1 MEKGQTYIREIPSK
15 IGEKVKICGWLYN
28 MRSSGKLRF
37 LQIRDGTGFIQ
48 GIITQDEVADDVFK
62 STDNLTQE
70 SSIKVWGV
78 PGQDARAPTGY
89 ELKIED
95 LEIVQIA
102 EKYPITLKN
111 HGVGFLMDN
120 RHLWIR
126 SSKQIPTLKIRDEVI
141 KALRDF
147 FHQEGF
153 YETSAP
159 ILTPVS
165 VEGTTTLFEV
175 DYFGD
180 NAYLT
185 QSGQLYLEATCMSLG
200 NVFWIGP
207 TFRAEKSKTRKH
219 LTEFWMAE
227 AEMAY
232 CDHECNLKIQEELIK
247 YICRQVI
254 TNRRSELKELNRDI
268 QKLEKEIDQP
278 FARITYQKA
287 LNLLKQN
294 EFEINWGDDFGAKEE
309 EFIGDYFNRPVFVE
323 AFPKTMKPFYMEPMP
338 GDPNLV
344 LAADLLAPEGYGEL
358 IGGSQRIA
366 ELNLLE
372 ERLEEDNL
380 PKKPY
385 QWYLDLRK
393 YGSVPHS
400 GFGLGV
406 ERLIAWLAGLS
417 HLRESIPFP
426 RQIHRLSP

>member
-1 MEKGQTYIREIPSK
+1 MEEGQTYIREVPSK
-15 IGEKVKICGWLYN
+15 LGEKIKICGWLYN
-28 MRSSGKLRF
+28 SRSSGGLRF

-48 GIITQDEVADDVFK
+48 GIITQDEVSDDVFK
-62 STDNLTQE
+62 LTENLTQE
-70 SSIKVWGV
+70 SSIRVWGV
-78 PGQDARAPTGY
+78 ARQDERAPTGY
-89 ELKIED
+89 ELKVVD

-102 EKYPITLKN
+102 QEYPITLKK
-111 HGVGFLMDN
+111 HGVGFLMDR

-126 SSKQIPTLKIRDEVI
+126 SSKQIPALKIRNEVQ
-141 KALRDF
+141 KAIRDYFYERGF
-147 FHQEGF
+147 F
-153 YETSAP
+153 ETSAP

-185 QSGQLYLEATCMSLG
+185 QSGQLYLEATAMSLG
-200 NVFWIGP
+200 NVFWMGP

-232 CDHECNLKIQEELIK
+232 CDHERNLKMQEELIK
-247 YICRQVI
+247 YICRKI
-254 TNRRSELKELNRDI
+254 IENRKSELEKLDRDI
-268 QKLEKEIDQP
+268 QKLKEGVDSS

-287 LNLLKQN
+287 LNLLK
-294 EFEINWGDDFGAKEE
+294 EKGFEIKWGHDFGAKEE
-309 EFIGDYFNRPVFVE
+309 ESIGNHFGKPVFVE
-323 AFPKTMKPFYMEPMP
+323 AFPKVMKPFYMEPMSE
-338 GDPNLV
+338 DQDLV

-366 ELNLLE
+366 DLNLLE

-380 PKKPY
+380 PKKTY
-385 QWYLDLRK
+385 QWYLDLRR

-406 ERLIAWLAGLS
+406 ERLIAWIAGLS

-426 RQIHRLSP
+426 RQLYRLSP